1 VSDLRELV
9 RDRSFAQIWG
19 ASVVSGLG
27 DKIAIIALY
36 LLIFR
41 MTGRAID
48 LGLLAAAQIVPAI
61 LLGPLT
67 GILLDRFDRKKVMI
81 AAEIASAV
89 VVVAVPLASSPKA
102 VYLLAGL
109 LSAGRQFT
117 GPARLALIPDVVPS
131 SLLDRA
137 NSLIMVTRNVVLL
150 VGPAVGGAIVAWHGT
165 DLAFWVDAGTFLV
178 SAAILAARP
187 LRYLDGG
194 QTHTV
199 AADRAG
205 APREST
211 WQQLRDGLQV
221 LWGHPRLRFAVLF
234 FAALTF
240 VTAMQQ
246 PLVVLLVKTRLG
258 GSDLE
263 LGLIVSAAGLGG
275 IVGALAGGLLRTE
288 REPLRAVT
296 WLMAVDGLLLVVFAL
311 NRQFVW
317 ALVLFALFGAIGTVI
332 HISIATFLQREAPK
346 AHRGRVFGWLGTFI
360 GPLSLASVFIGPAA
374 AGLVGVVAV
383 LAVSGLFEMTVGL
396 IGRWRLPP
404 SMPAD
409 SPIAAEPPP
418 PAEPPPR

>member
-1 VSDLRELV
+1 MRDLI

-36 LLIFR
+36 LLIYR
-41 MTGRAID
+41 LTGRAID

-61 LLGPLT
+61 VLGPVT
-67 GILLDRFDRKKVMI
+67 GLLLDRFDRRKVMI

-89 VVVAVPLASSPKA
+89 VVAAVPLASSRTA
-102 VYLLAGL
+102 IYLLAGL

-131 SLLDRA
+131 PLLDRA

-150 VGPAVGGAIVAWHGT
+150 VGPAIGGAIVAWHGT
-165 DLAFWVDAGTFLV
+165 DLTFWVDAGTFLV
-178 SAAILAARP
+178 SAAVLAARP
-187 LRYLDGG
+187 LRFIDDSPA
-194 QTHTV
+194 HT
-199 AADRAG
+199 AAAG
-205 APREST
+205 RPDVRREST
-211 WQQLRDGLQV
+211 WRQLRDGLEV

-258 GSDLE
+258 GSDLD
-263 LGLIVSAAGLGG
+263 LGLIVSAAGFGG
-275 IVGALAGGLLRTE
+275 IVGALASGLLRTE
-288 REPLRAVT
+288 HQPLRTVT
-296 WLMAVDGLLLVVFAL
+296 WLMAIDGLLLVIFAV

-317 ALVLFALFGAIGTVI
+317 ALVLFALFGVIGTVI
-332 HISIATFLQREAPK
+332 QISIATFLQREAPK

-383 LAVSGLFEMTVGL
+383 LAVSGLFELAVGL

-404 SMPAD
+404 PM
-409 SPIAAEPPP
+409 
-418 PAEPPPR
+418 PAEPTIADEPLPR